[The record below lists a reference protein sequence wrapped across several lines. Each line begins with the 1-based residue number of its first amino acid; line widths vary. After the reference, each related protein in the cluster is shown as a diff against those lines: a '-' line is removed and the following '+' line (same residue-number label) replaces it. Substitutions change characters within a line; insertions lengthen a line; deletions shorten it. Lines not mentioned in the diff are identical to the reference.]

1 MTDTATRPMSIRK
14 MARNPVDTWM
24 DGGHRF
30 AGSVIKRKTLAC
42 VLLGAP
48 ALAPLFFTAR
58 PVVMGDTA
66 PLTSINAD
74 VLGTGSMLML
84 LAMLMITPAV
94 TLTGQVWFTP
104 LRRWYGIVLGCTA
117 TADAIIAS
125 ITSQF
130 TGGVIGRVTG
140 HTFLLAGLVMV
151 LIMLPLLI
159 TANNASMRWLGR
171 YWKQLQRLTY
181 LVWFLLFVHLALLE
195 GFGIQNGRNGP
206 SGDVDHTPLL
216 HQRLYQLS
224 AVSLILIILRIPPV
238 RRWVVAQRKA
248 GRAWLPWL
256 VLVPLIV
263 LAIFAYAYIIT
274 EEVFKGVAEFRL
286 QLPGGD
292 G

>member
-1 MTDTATRPMSIRK
+1 MGYTGRHRIPPRPVPRQKS
-14 MARNPVDTWM
+14 AY
-24 DGGHRF
+24 RF
-30 AGSVIKRKTLAC
+30 ALIGMSALIL
-42 VLLGAP
+42 P
-48 ALAPLFFTAR
+48 ALFVSGTELGRHGWDQF
-58 PVVMGDTA
+58 
-66 PLTSINAD
+66 
-74 VLGTGSMLML
+74 VLRDAMLML